1 MRVVLVR
8 HGEAVDGH
16 QAGSDAVRYLT
27 AAGRRTVRQVGGA
40 LAERG
45 IVPTRIYT
53 SPLVR
58 AVQTAEILAGAADL
72 DGPVEVWPPLAGG
85 TTAQAL
91 EILETGVADQPSE
104 TVVLVGHEPSM
115 RTMAGHLT
123 GLGRFPGFRTAGACV
138 IDYDAGRGA
147 FQWVLDPKTL
157 AVIDTVDDLYP

>member
-8 HGEAVDGH
+8 HAEAVDSH
-16 QAGSDAVRYLT
+16 HVASDAVRYLT
-27 AAGRRTVRQVGGA
+27 DGGRRTARRVGAA
-40 LAERG
+40 LVERG
-45 IVPTRIYT
+45 VVPTRIYT

-58 AVQTAEILAGAADL
+58 AVQTAEILAAAADL

-91 EILETGVADQPSE
+91 GVLDNGHIEDAE
-104 TVVLVGHEPSM
+104 TVLLVGHEPSI

-123 GLGRFPGFRTAGACV
+123 GLGRFPGFRTSGACV
-138 IDYDAGRGA
+138 IRYDDGRGA

-157 AVIDTVDDLYP
+157 SVFDTVDELYP